1 MLTATNVL
9 RPNLNGNSKK
19 IEHCLVVYIY
29 RLYIRR
35 RFKLAYT
42 PPQNIIGEL

>member
-19 IEHCLVVYIY
+19 IDHCLVVYI
-29 RLYIRR
+29 RR
-35 RFKLAYT
+35 RFKPAYT